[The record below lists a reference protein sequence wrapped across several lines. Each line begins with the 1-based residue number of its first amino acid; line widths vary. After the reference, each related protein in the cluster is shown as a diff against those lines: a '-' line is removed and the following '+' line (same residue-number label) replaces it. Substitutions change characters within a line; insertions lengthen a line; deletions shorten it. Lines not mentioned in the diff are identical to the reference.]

1 VKRFVRA
8 HLAVTLVL
16 VIVTAWGSYAYFHID
31 ENFQVLQ
38 FTWWKLGRVE
48 AWTLPW
54 EHASKMRAYMQP
66 FLYVV
71 LARVLGV
78 FGVQD
83 VFSLAFA
90 FRLATGLASFGSLA
104 LFIQTALPW
113 MRTDDE
119 KRMFVRV
126 ATLLGFLP
134 YLFVR
139 TSSETL
145 AMASFTAAFAIALDG
160 AAPAGSQSSSRWVV
174 TSQPWRLVVSG
185 LLLGLA
191 FEARFQ
197 SIFLSA
203 GLLVWL
209 AVVARMPWRA
219 LATMK
224 AAALA
229 VVVLAAPIDRWGYGE
244 WTFPPLAYARVN
256 LLEGAAQFFGA
267 DPPFAYA
274 WMLPSNFFFPI
285 VVLLLVTSVL
295 AWFRNPRH
303 PLTWTAVPF
312 FLVHNLLSHKE
323 ERFLFPL
330 AILATALVPLGIGP
344 SAAKPDRARKVAA
357 FLWAQRA
364 RLPAKILAGWSC
376 AFMFLLA
383 IYPVGWH
390 HHVRFQ
396 RHVHDAVGDELRA
409 NALPDFDLGL
419 PAFHGRVYDVEK
431 LAPDELAHR
440 IESGTARAWLVADTP
455 QLHTGVAGI
464 DTHVRLVWSE
474 LPFWDH
480 PSIAGPLFAIAEA
493 YNAHERPPLRPLR
506 YRSLYAIEPLT
517 GAR

>member
-1 VKRFVRA
+1 VRA
-8 HLAVTLVL
+8 HLAVTLL
-16 VIVTAWGSYAYFHID
+16 FTIVTAWGSYAYFHID

-38 FTWWKLGRVE
+38 FTRWKLGRVE

-54 EHASKMRAYMQP
+54 EHAAQMRSYVQP

-71 LARVLGV
+71 LARIVGL
-78 FGVQD
+78 FGVSDQ
-83 VFSLAFA
+83 FSLAFV
-90 FRLATGLASFGSLA
+90 FRLVTGLASFGALM
-104 LFIQTALPW
+104 LFIRTALPW
-113 MRTDDE
+113 MRSDDE
-119 KRMFVRV
+119 KRAFVRV

-145 AMASFTAAFAIALDG
+145 SMAAFTAAFAIVLEG
-160 AAPAGSQSSSRWVV
+160 AAPAGSQTSTRWVV
-174 TSQPWRLVVSG
+174 TLVRWRLVVSG

-197 SIFLSA
+197 SVFLTI
-203 GLLVWL
+203 GLFLWL
-209 AVVARMPWRA
+209 AIIARIGWRA
-219 LATMK
+219 LAIMSGC
-224 AAALA
+224 ALA
-229 VVVLAAPIDRWGYGE
+229 IVVLAAPIDRWGYGE

-274 WMLPSNFFFPI
+274 WMLPANFFFPI
-285 VVLLLVTSVL
+285 VVLLIVASVL
-295 AWFRNPRH
+295 AWIRNPRH
-303 PLTWTAVPF
+303 PLTWAMVPF

-330 AILATALVPLGIGP
+330 AILATAFVPIGLGP

-357 FLWAQRA
+357 FLWAQRT
-364 RLPAKILAGWSC
+364 RPAAKVLAAWST
-376 AFMFLLA
+376 AFMLLLA

-396 RHVHDAVGDELRA
+396 RYVHETIGEEFRA

-431 LAPDELAHR
+431 LAPDELARR

-455 QLHTGVAGI
+455 RLHTGTPAI
-464 DTHVRLVWSE
+464 DAHLHLVWSE

-480 PSIAGPLFAIAEA
+480 PAIADALLAVVDA
-493 YNAHERPPLRPLR
+493 YDAHARPPLRPLR
-506 YRSLYAIEPLT
+506 YRSLYAIE
-517 GAR
+517 R